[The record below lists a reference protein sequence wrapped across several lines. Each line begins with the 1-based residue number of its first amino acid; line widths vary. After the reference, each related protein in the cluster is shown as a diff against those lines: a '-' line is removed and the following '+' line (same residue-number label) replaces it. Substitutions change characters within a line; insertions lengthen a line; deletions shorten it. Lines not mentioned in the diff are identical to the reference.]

1 MKTFNIRLKIYAIV
15 FIIANVCFV
24 NATLAQITP
33 TPGKIKIGE
42 LGRPFLHEEIKEGEF
57 TIRIIPVAEN
67 TLGFDILKNGQ
78 LLMHCLNSPFITA
91 RPNMGLKTKADVLK
105 VSRWMIAESR
115 KKGHFPP
122 PMLPPHMAKELQI
135 TVEP

>member
-15 FIIANVCFV
+15 FIMANLFFV
-24 NATLAQITP
+24 NAALAQIKP
-33 TPGKIKIGE
+33 TQGKIKVGE
-42 LGRPFLHEEIKEGEF
+42 LGRPFLQEEIKEGEF

-67 TLGFDILKNGQ
+67 TLGFDILKKDQ
-78 LLMHCLNSPFITA
+78 LIMHCLNSPFITA
-91 RPNMGLKTKADVLK
+91 RPNLGLKNKADVLK

-115 KKGHFPP
+115 KTGHFPP

-135 TVEP
+135 TIEP